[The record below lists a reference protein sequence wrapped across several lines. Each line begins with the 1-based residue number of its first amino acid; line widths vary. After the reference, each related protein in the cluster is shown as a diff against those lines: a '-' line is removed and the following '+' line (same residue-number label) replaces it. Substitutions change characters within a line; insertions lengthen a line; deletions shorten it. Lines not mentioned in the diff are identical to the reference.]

1 MNVAIV
7 GQGVVGARAAQV
19 LRDIDITCNVVK
31 DADHTGSCDVAILA
45 RGGEQHDDA
54 ETLIGRGVSVV
65 TTADEPDEIEE
76 LIELDEDARK
86 EGVALVVG
94 ATAVP
99 GLSGLLARH
108 LAAQFDSAD
117 EIHVA
122 VHGTGGP
129 ACARRHHK
137 TLRGFATGLQDGEWI
152 KRPAGSG
159 RELCWFPEPIGAR
172 DCYRA
177 DLAEPMLLHRVFPEV
192 QRISARR
199 AATRRDRL
207 TATLPMLF
215 PPHAEGGIG
224 GVRVEVRGVRDG
236 ARTVEVLGVAE
247 RLATVAGVVSAVFA
261 VSLGQGLIKQEGV
274 IIAGMEALPT
284 STLVRM
290 VMDSGIKIHAF
301 TGITD

>member
-54 ETLIGRGVSVV
+54 ETLIGRGISVV
-65 TTADEPDEIEE
+65 TTADKPEEVEE

-129 ACARRHHK
+129 ACARHHARH
-137 TLRGFATGLQDGEWI
+137 GL
-152 KRPAGSG
+152 
-159 RELCWFPEPIGAR
+159 
-172 DCYRA
+172 
-177 DLAEPMLLHRVFPEV
+177 LLSHHRC
-192 QRISARR
+192 RLRR
-199 AATRRDRL
+199 AEETASAAWRSSGPVELRL
-207 TATLPMLF
+207 
-215 PPHAEGGIG
+215 
-224 GVRVEVRGVRDG
+224 G
-236 ARTVEVLGVAE
+236 A
-247 RLATVAGVVSAVFA
+247 
-261 VSLGQGLIKQEGV
+261 
-274 IIAGMEALPT
+274 
-284 STLVRM
+284 
-290 VMDSGIKIHAF
+290 H
-301 TGITD
+301 